1 MEKIEVVYVPRDKH
15 FFYCDRC
22 RKEIMVSIEYD
33 DGYYEEPHLE
43 FKEYDDIIK
52 NVIGKNIH
60 LCKECKDYYEE
71 YFKNKFI
78 KEFEKVD
85 KIIKGDGNDK
95 IN

>member
-1 MEKIEVVYVPRDKH
+1 MEKIEEVYVPRDKH
-15 FFYCDRC
+15 IFYCDKC
-22 RKEIMVSIEYD
+22 NKLIMESIEYD
-33 DGYYEEPHLE
+33 DGYYEEPNFE
-43 FKEYDDIIK
+43 FKEYNDVIK
-52 NVIGKNIH
+52 MCLGTNIH
-60 LCKECKDYYEE
+60 LCKKCKDYYEE